1 MKRLIGI
8 LLCCALLCA
17 AALAEGEGW
26 TLDFDPNEAGYDGG
40 WIGCESDGFKLYLPT
55 GAQEIF
61 GGADISCFA
70 FSGGVLI
77 IDRLAGTDMA
87 ERMNDVCGEGWRAAA
102 LNGHEA
108 ALGFMKDTDNACMCW
123 PEGDTLYH
131 FLLAPAVAEG
141 GSAAARAFA
150 LRVLTSVSA
159 M

>member
-40 WIGCESDGFKLYLPT
+40 WIGCECDGFKLYLPT

-77 IDRLAGTDMA
+77 IDRLAGADMA

-102 LNGHEA
+102 SSP
-108 ALGFMKDTDNACMCW
+108 FW
-123 PEGDTLYH
+123 EGVVFEQSRYC
-131 FLLAPAVAEG
+131 
-141 GSAAARAFA
+141 SI
-150 LRVLTSVSA
+150 
-159 M
+159 